1 MPMLEALDH
10 PAEADSALAP
20 RSPVRCS
27 LCNLPVVRSVTDPPV
42 LLHQTLAGHRGG
54 DGAVDFF
61 MAEGPCPQEGVA
73 IPADR
78 VALIPAAAAGWAGA

>member
-1 MPMLEALDH
+1 MLKALDH
-10 PAEADSALAP
+10 LVEADSTLAP

-42 LLHQTLAGHRGG
+42 LLHQTLAGRRGG

-73 IPADR
+73 IPGDM
-78 VALIPAAAAGWAGA
+78 VALIPAAAAGWAAA

>member
-1 MPMLEALDH
+1 MLEARDDMV
-10 PAEADSALAP
+10 EADSALAP

-61 MAEGPCPQEGVA
+61 MAEGRCPQEGMA
-73 IPADR
+73 IPGDM
-78 VALIPAAAAGWAGA
+78 VALIPAVALGWAAA